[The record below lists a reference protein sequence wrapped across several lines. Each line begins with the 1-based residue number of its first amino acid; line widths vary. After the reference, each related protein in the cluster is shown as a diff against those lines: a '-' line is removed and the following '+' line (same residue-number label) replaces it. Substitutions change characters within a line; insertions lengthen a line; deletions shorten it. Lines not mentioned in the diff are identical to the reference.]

1 MTTCYSQSVPHTRTK
16 DSTAIRRTHLAE
28 LVGKLSHRGSLTLF
42 ETFSKSAQEYADRR
56 CLGYRPIDTL
66 NSSPGRYLF
75 RTYAE
80 VSRSVRNIASGL
92 VKEGLI
98 LPNHDGFLVLGL
110 YLKNSCAWVMA
121 ENACYYLN
129 AVVIP
134 LYDTLGA
141 DTVEYIVNQTGIQTI
156 ICSAKELSSLASV
169 ASSCP
174 TLGAVVVADL
184 SVPHVACLEVMK
196 DANIKVFS
204 LHRTSLLYATH
215 QGLLERHANIYYNH
229 TSHRFF
235 CIIFHILQLKRMFIT
250 HNLFTLLITHYICI
264 LHITHISIK
273 EY

>member
-42 ETFSKSAQEYADRR
+42 ETFSKSAHEYADRR

-98 LPNHDGFLVLGL
+98 FPNHDGFLVLGL

-184 SVPHVACLEVMK
+184 SVPHVACVEVMK

-204 LHRTSLLYATH
+204 LHDIERIGEAYPCPPSPPQAQDIATICYTSGTTGKVRKHLL
-215 QGLLERHANIYYNH
+215 
-229 TSHRFF
+229 
-235 CIIFHILQLKRMFIT
+235 
-250 HNLFTLLITHYICI
+250 
-264 LHITHISIK
+264 
-273 EY
+273 